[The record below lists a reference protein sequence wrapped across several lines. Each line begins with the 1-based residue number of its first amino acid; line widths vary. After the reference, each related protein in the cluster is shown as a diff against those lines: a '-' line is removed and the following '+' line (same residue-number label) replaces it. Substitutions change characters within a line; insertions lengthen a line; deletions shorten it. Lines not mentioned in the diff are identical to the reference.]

1 MTAELLHP
9 EDLRRLRGLVF
20 TGRRAAAGLYA
31 GKHVSARRSRGA
43 EFADYRAWMPGDSP
57 ADIDWKTYARSDRL
71 YMRLAE
77 QQTDMTVRL
86 VVDASASMGYGGE
99 GPREEGNRGTS
110 ENARRAS
117 SPSAPR
123 PLDPLTPSSKLTLAS
138 RIAAAIAFLCVQ
150 QRDQVCAA
158 IAGGPT
164 LNVGSAAS
172 AIAAPASTQTH
183 LDAILDALQ
192 STEAAGGSSQKGGVL
207 PSAIDAITRVPP
219 RGGLLVVLSD
229 LLDEQAPILQAIG
242 RHTHRGGEAILF
254 HVLHADELRLPEGD
268 DPAVFVDSENHQR
281 LAADPATLRHEY
293 EKRIDAFIRGW
304 SNICSQQRVDHCL
317 VTTQQPWHVALA
329 DYLHARSLKR

>member
-1 MTAELLHP
+1 MAAELLHP

-31 GKHVSARRSRGA
+31 GKHVSARCSRGA

-71 YMRLAE
+71 YLRLAE

-86 VVDASASMGYGGE
+86 VIDASASMGYAGE
-99 GPREEGNRGTS
+99 GPRGQGGKGSRK
-110 ENARRAS
+110 NAATAS
-117 SPSAPR
+117 SPSAPS
-123 PLDPLTPSSKLTLAS
+123 SSKLALAS

-150 QRDQVCAA
+150 QRDQVCAV

-192 STEAAGGSSQKGGVL
+192 STEAAGGSSQKGGVI
-207 PSAIDAITRVPP
+207 PGAIDAITRVPP
-219 RGGLLVVLSD
+219 RGGLLVVISD
-229 LLDEQAPILQAIG
+229 LLDDQAPILQAIG

-254 HVLHADELRLPEGD
+254 QVLHADELRLPEGD
-268 DPAVFVDSENHQR
+268 DPAVFVDSENHQS

-304 SNICSQQRVDHCL
+304 SAVCSQQRIDHCL